1 MNYFHITLF
10 NCQKCNASEHL
21 DKPSDIAYLT
31 RQASEKPELNINVA
45 SRNNDLQM
53 YVVAMECFIELP
65 ILSSPKSLILWALQ
79 QFELM

>member
-1 MNYFHITLF
+1 M
-10 NCQKCNASEHL
+10 
-21 DKPSDIAYLT
+21 PSDIAYLT

-65 ILSSPKSLILWALQ
+65 ILSSPKSLIFQAFL
-79 QFELM
+79 